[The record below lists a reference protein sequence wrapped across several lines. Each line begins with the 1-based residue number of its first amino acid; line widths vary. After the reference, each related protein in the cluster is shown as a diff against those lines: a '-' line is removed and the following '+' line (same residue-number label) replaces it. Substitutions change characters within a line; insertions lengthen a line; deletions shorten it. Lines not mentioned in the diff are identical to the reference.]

1 MKKIIVLIAIFICLT
16 AELKS
21 QLVYY
26 QWNPVYS
33 PVTVNLNSI
42 NYSNSL
48 IATGNS
54 GTVLYSANTGAN
66 WSASTQAAGVN
77 LFSVF
82 GSTPFIT
89 GASGTI
95 LKSANN
101 GLNWS
106 SVVSPTTNNIN
117 SINTYFSQNYRI
129 IVCDGGKIYTTTNLG
144 TNWSEVVSGTTNS
157 LRCINFSNSITP
169 YRGYI
174 CGDNGTFIKL
184 AYALPIPISITVL
197 PYSTGVSNNFYG
209 VAALGDTTNLIIVGS
224 GGKIMKSTN
233 GGVSWTSQISGTTNT
248 LRFVNV
254 VSANDLWAGG
264 DNGTILHSTNG
275 GINWLPQV
283 VGSSSNINAM
293 TFISSFKAI
302 AVGSSGTIL
311 ECYLSGTSS
320 DSVINRV
327 TLNGNNISSI
337 FQNTGIFNQNTTSG
351 NTAGFE
357 WPKGSG
363 RTAIFTS
370 GLSISAM
377 VNGNLRQAM
386 CTYKGEYRKGQFV
399 NGTPQIPIALN
410 RIWKV
415 SVGDNCYNSI
425 DWANWGMI
433 VPYGAP
439 YRDMNNNGQYDP
451 CIDIPGMRN
460 ASQTIFMA
468 LTDGFASSHNPG
480 EGFGGGTLPL
490 NADLKIT
497 AYTYPDSSLA
507 DVQFIK
513 YDLINRGSVAW
524 NSVYMALTGD
534 FDLGN
539 STDDYLA
546 TDSLRNMWIGYNGT
560 NMDGNGNPPTY
571 GANPPAV
578 GMRILKFPV
587 NKTVSPNDTLKTNT
601 GTYFTCNGCG
611 APFCETD
618 PNGEPLGAYN
628 FMKGFKKDGSK
639 WMSSVF
645 TPPRPVK
652 FVFTGEPEPNT
663 GWTELKGSVRN
674 CGVDTG
680 TIVTVNPP
688 MDRRYLLG
696 IGKDNFTMNPGD
708 SQTIIVA
715 QLIARGTSNVN
726 SVTKLKQLSDLVANY
741 TVGIKQISS
750 FVPNLYSLYQ
760 NYPNPFNPVTK
771 IKFDIPNIRQST
783 VTLRIFDIKGSE
795 VQTLVNETLQPGT
808 YETTFD
814 GSNLTSGVYF
824 YQLTSGN
831 FKETKKLLLLK

>member
-1 MKKIIVLIAIFICLT
+1 LKKLIVLIAVFIFLT
-16 AELKS
+16 AEVKS

-26 QWNPVYS
+26 QWNPVSS
-33 PVTVNLNSI
+33 PVTANLNSI
-42 NYSNSL
+42 YFSNSL
-48 IATGNS
+48 IVSGNS
-54 GTVLYSANTGAN
+54 GTVLYSGNSGAN
-66 WSASTQAAGVN
+66 WSASIQAAGVN
-77 LFSVF
+77 LYSVF

-95 LKSANN
+95 LKSADN

-106 SVVSPTTNNIN
+106 TVTSPTSNNIN
-117 SINTYFSQNYRI
+117 SVNAYVSPNYRI
-129 IVCDGGKIYTTTNLG
+129 IVCDGGKIYTSTNLG
-144 TNWSEVVSGTTNS
+144 TNWSEVASGTTNF
-157 LRCINFSNSITP
+157 LRCINFNTSTSI

-184 AYALPIPISITVL
+184 VYALPVPPSVTVL
-197 PYSTGVSNNFYG
+197 PYSTGVTNNFYG
-209 VAALGDTTNLIIVGS
+209 VAALGDTTNLILVGS

-233 GGVSWTSQISGTTNT
+233 GGVSWTSLVSGTTNT
-248 LRFVNV
+248 LRFVNA
-254 VSANDLWAGG
+254 VSANDVWAGG
-264 DNGTILHSTNG
+264 DNGTMLHTTNG
-275 GINWLPQV
+275 ETNWLPQV
-283 VGSSSNINAM
+283 VGSAANINAM
-293 TFISSFKAI
+293 TFISGSKAI

-311 ECYLSGTSS
+311 ECYLPGTTS
-320 DSVINRV
+320 DSTVNRV

-363 RTAIFTS
+363 RTAMFTS

-415 SVGDNCYNSI
+415 SAGDNCYNSI

-460 ASQTIFMA
+460 ATQTIFMA
-468 LTDGFASSHNPG
+468 LTDGFPSSHSPG

-497 AYTYPDSSLA
+497 AYTYPDSALA

-524 NSVYMALTGD
+524 NNVYMALTGD
-534 FDLGN
+534 FDLGDAN
-539 STDDYLA
+539 DDYYA
-546 TDSLRNMWIGYNGT
+546 SDSVRNMWIGYNGD

-571 GANPPAV
+571 GANPPAT

-587 NKTVSPNDTLKTNT
+587 NKTLTPFDTIRTHA
-601 GTYFTCNGCG
+601 GIYFTGNGNYT
-611 APFCETD
+611 PPCETD

-639 WMSSVF
+639 WMNPMF

-652 FVFTGEPEPNT
+652 FIYTGEPEPNT
-663 GWTELKGSVRN
+663 GWTELKGSIWN
-674 CGVDTG
+674 CGGDTG
-680 TIVTVNPP
+680 TYHPVNAPT
-688 MDRRYLLG
+688 DRRYLLG
-696 IGKDNFTMNPGD
+696 FGKDNFTMNPGD
-708 SQTIIVA
+708 SQTIVVA
-715 QLIARGTSNVN
+715 QMIARGTSNVN
-726 SVTKLKQLSDLVANY
+726 SVTKLKQLSDIVANY
-741 TVGIKQISS
+741 TVGIKQINS
-750 FVPNLYSLYQ
+750 FVPGYYSLSQ
-760 NYPNPFNPVTK
+760 NYPNPFNPTTVIRYQLSVSGNTSLKVYDVTG
-771 IKFDIPNIRQST
+771 R
-783 VTLRIFDIKGSE
+783 E
-795 VQTLVNETLQPGT
+795 VQTLVNERLQPGT
-808 YETTFD
+808 YEVTFD

-824 YQLTSGN
+824 YQLASGDY
-831 FKETKKLLLLK
+831 KETKKLLLLK